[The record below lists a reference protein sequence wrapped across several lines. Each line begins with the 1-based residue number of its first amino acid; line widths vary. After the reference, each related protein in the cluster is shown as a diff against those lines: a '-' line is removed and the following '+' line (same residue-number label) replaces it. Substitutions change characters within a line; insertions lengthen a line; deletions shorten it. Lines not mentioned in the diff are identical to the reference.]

1 MSISLNPFFKP
12 AGVAVIGASANPNK
26 LSHGILRNLM
36 QYGYRGPIYPVNPGS
51 SQILGFPCY
60 ADILQVPD
68 PVELAVIVVP
78 ATATPQ
84 ILRDC
89 GERGIKA
96 SIVISGGFKELGD
109 EGTLLEKECAEI
121 ACSQN
126 MRLIGPNCVGTMD
139 LFSGLNTTFIQ
150 GIPVTGG
157 IGFVS
162 QSGAVCG
169 AAIDYIQRKGVGFS
183 YFISLGNE
191 ADVTETDIIEYLA
204 QDANTRVIAAYV
216 EGIQDGQRFFET
228 AKQITREKPIV
239 LLKAGRTQAGA
250 KAVSSHT
257 GSIAGSHAAYQ
268 AAFKQ
273 SGVIEVRNA
282 AELFDIAMALDFQ
295 ELPNGE
301 GVAIVTNAGG
311 PAALASDSLSENGFR
326 LARLETSTEK
336 RLKSV
341 LNPSAQVSNPIDM
354 LGGASP
360 AEYQFAIE
368 TLLSDPQVDVI
379 LPILVPQALVDPLEV
394 AKSIAKAAAH
404 TQKTVLVCLM
414 GEESVVQAR
423 SFLHQNRIPVFTFPS
438 SVGPVLKRMK
448 EYREFKQKDISGK
461 RSLLD
466 VAKTPVERILQER
479 KGSSLGEVATRELF
493 RAYGIPVIYGAH
505 ASTLEEVM
513 DISNNIPG
521 PIAMKIVSPDILH
534 KSESGGIKLNVSGE
548 LEIRKAYESILE
560 NVASYNPEARIEGV
574 FIEAMAP
581 QGSEVIVGM
590 RRDASFG
597 PLLMFGLG
605 GIYVE
610 LFKDVGFRIAPLT
623 YNEAR
628 EMVMATKAGKIFEGF
643 RGQPPADIDA
653 VVDCILRISQLAC
666 DFPEIE
672 EIEINPLLVRSAGDG
687 VLALDGRTILH
698 GGSI

>member
-1 MSISLNPFFKP
+1 
-12 AGVAVIGASANPNK
+12 
-26 LSHGILRNLM
+26 
-36 QYGYRGPIYPVNPGS
+36 
-51 SQILGFPCY
+51 
-60 ADILQVPD
+60 
-68 PVELAVIVVP
+68 
-78 ATATPQ
+78 
-84 ILRDC
+84 
-89 GERGIKA
+89 
-96 SIVISGGFKELGD
+96 
-109 EGTLLEKECAEI
+109 
-121 ACSQN
+121 

-150 GIPVTGG
+150 GVPATGG

-169 AAIDYIQRKGVGFS
+169 GAIDYIQQKGVGFS

-204 QDANTRVIAAYV
+204 QDVHTKVIAAYV

-273 SGVIEVRNA
+273 SGVIEVKNA
-282 AELFDIAMALDFQ
+282 AELFDVAMAFDFQ

-301 GVAIVTNAGG
+301 DVAIVTNAGG

-326 LARLETSTEK
+326 LASLDASTEEQ
-336 RLKSV
+336 LKSV

-360 AEYQFAIE
+360 EEYQFAVG

-379 LPILVPQALVDPLEV
+379 LSILVPQALVNPLEV
-394 AKSIAKAAAH
+394 AEAIAKAAAH

-414 GEESVVQAR
+414 GEESVIQAR

-448 EYREFKQKDISGK
+448 GYREFKQKSVLRESFSLDI
-461 RSLLD
+461 D
-466 VAKTPVERILQER
+466 KTPVKRILHGK
-479 KGSSLGEVATRELF
+479 KGSTLGEVATRELF

-505 ASTLEEVM
+505 ASNPEEAV
-513 DISNNIPG
+513 DISNSIEG
-521 PIAMKIVSPDILH
+521 PVAMKIVSPDILH
-534 KSESGGIKLNVSGE
+534 KSESGGIKLNVSGAV
-548 LEIRKAYESILE
+548 EIRKAYESILE
-560 NVASYNPEARIEGV
+560 NVASYNPKAKIEGV

-581 QGSEVIVGM
+581 QGSEVIIGM

-623 YNEAR
+623 HDEAR
-628 EMVMATKAGKIFEGF
+628 EMIMETKAGKIFEGF

-653 VVDCILRISQLAC
+653 VVDCILRIGRLAC
-666 DFPEIE
+666 DFPEIQ
-672 EIEINPLLVRSAGDG
+672 EIEINPLLVRSAGEG
-687 VLALDGRTILH
+687 VLALDGRTILQ